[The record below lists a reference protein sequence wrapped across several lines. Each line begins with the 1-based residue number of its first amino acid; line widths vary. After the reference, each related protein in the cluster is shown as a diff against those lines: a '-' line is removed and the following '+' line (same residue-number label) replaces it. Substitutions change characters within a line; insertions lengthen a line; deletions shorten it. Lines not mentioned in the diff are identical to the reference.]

1 MKDSKAWPI
10 TKQMVWQAFKE
21 VKVNKGV
28 AGVDN
33 ESIQEFE
40 LNLKDNLY
48 VLWNRMCSG
57 SYFPPAV
64 KQVNIP
70 KADGKM
76 RALGI
81 PTVRDR
87 IAQTV
92 VKNHLEPKLDPLF
105 HEDSYGYRPNR
116 SAHDALEKAKERC
129 WEQPWVIDL
138 DICGFFD
145 NLDHELL
152 MRALKKHT
160 QEKWILVYTKRW
172 LTAPMVDCSGVE
184 RQREKGSPQGSC
196 VSPILAN
203 LFLHYAF
210 DRWMENEFPHILF
223 ERYADDILV
232 HCKTEKQACFLL
244 KKIAERLNA
253 CKLEINPEKTT
264 VVYCQD
270 SNRKVKTDG
279 SVSFT
284 FLGYDFKPR
293 ECKSKDGKI
302 FYSFSPAIS
311 RQAKKKIG
319 TSLREMKLHIKTRTT
334 LQDIAMMINPK
345 LRGWINYYGKHRKS
359 EMRYLFFNLN
369 LRLLKW
375 IKRKYKNYRYSKMKA
390 LNWLRAQLKA
400 EPTMF
405 VHWQHGFLP

>member
-1 MKDSKAWPI
+1 MRDSKAWPI

-21 VKVNKGV
+21 VKANKGV
-28 AGVDN
+28 AGVDE

-40 LNLKDNLY
+40 ANLQDNLY
-48 VLWNRMCSG
+48 VLWNRMSSG

-76 RALGI
+76 RTLGI

-87 IAQTV
+87 VAQTV
-92 VKNHLEPKLDPLF
+92 VKNHLEPQLDPLF
-105 HEDSYGYRPNR
+105 HESSYGYRPNR
-116 SAHDALEKAKERC
+116 GAHEALQKAKERC
-129 WEQPWVIDL
+129 WENPWVIDL

-172 LTAPMVDCSGVE
+172 LTAPMVDATGIEKE
-184 RQREKGSPQGSC
+184 RKKGSPQGSC

-210 DRWMENEFPHILF
+210 DMWMKDEFPVILF

-232 HCKTEKQACFLL
+232 HCKTEKQACFIL
-244 KKIAERLNA
+244 KRITERLKA

-264 VVYCQD
+264 VVYCRD
-270 SNRKVKTDG
+270 SNRKVKTEC
-279 SVSFT
+279 SVAFT

-311 RQAKKKIG
+311 KQAKKKIG
-319 TSLREMKLHIKTRTT
+319 TNLRQMKLHIKTRTT
-334 LQDIAMMINPK
+334 LQDIAIMINPK

-359 EMRYLFFNLN
+359 EMRSLFFNLN

-375 IKRKYKNYRYSKMKA
+375 TKRKYKRYRYSKIKA
-390 LNWLRAQLKA
+390 LNWLRAQVKA